1 MEKVDKINHGLDK
14 RCVITTQEKLNIS
27 LITRA
32 LTIVFEAKVSEN
44 TIELEGKNEL
54 KMTNYNVD
62 PPTAMFG
69 IITTEDSVMVKF
81 QKVFKVRYDNY
92 INEDFKF

>member
-1 MEKVDKINHGLDK
+1 LEKVDKINHGLDK